1 MVNRSAIIRGARLTS
16 FSISAF
22 EDRDVSFQ
30 SRGPKMKSHARVVIV
45 GGGVMGVGLLY
56 HLALEGWTDIVL
68 VEKGELT
75 SGSTWHA
82 AGQCPHFNGS
92 LNMTKV
98 HVYGTE
104 LYPKLE
110 KLTGQAVS
118 WHGCG
123 GLRLAMTDEEVS
135 WLKYVHGISKL
146 AGYEGEIIGPSE
158 IKQYHPYLET
168 FGIKA
173 AFRTVTDGHVA
184 PADITNAMA
193 AGARQLG
200 AEIYRRTRVTDIKLL
215 PNGEWRVITEQG
227 NIDCEHVVNAAGSYC
242 DVVAGW
248 TGHSAPIA
256 NMLHQYVI
264 TEPLQELIDLK
275 MELPVVRDPYSHS
288 YLREETNGVLVGPY
302 ETATAHTCWDGGQP
316 RWDYESELEQNELDR
331 IMPWLEKATER
342 LPLFGKAG
350 VKSVISGAIT
360 HTPDG
365 VYLSG
370 PAHGPKNYWMHCGA
384 SIGIC
389 QGGGA
394 GKYLAQWMVHGQAEI
409 NMREFDPRRFG
420 TWATKDYT
428 AEVSVADYHHM
439 YYCYKPAEQHSV
451 GRGLRKSSLYETL
464 RAEGAQFAQIF
475 GWERPRWYDTSG
487 KGEVHSFK
495 RSNWWD
501 FVRAECLAVRE
512 GVGLMD
518 LSTFSKFD
526 VKGRDAHAFLDR
538 ICANKVPNKDG
549 GIILSH
555 LLNEN
560 GFIESEITVTRLSVD
575 HYYVLSAAVAQLH
588 DLDQLNWR
596 KRGEEATITDVT
608 DEYGVLV
615 LAGPKSRDVLSQVYA
630 GDAGKW
636 LTGRT
641 AEVAGVK
648 GVRLLR
654 VNYVG
659 ELGWE
664 LHVPMSDMPK
674 VYDGLMKA
682 GSSHRIRLFG
692 TYAMNSLR
700 MEKSYRGW
708 GSELTCEI
716 DMYEASMSRFIRE
729 DKGDFIGKA
738 ASLSRKQRGPRMTLV
753 CLEVD
758 NTDSDCVGNEPVYHN
773 GKVVGVTTSGAFGHA
788 VNKSL
793 AFAYVAPELT
803 AIGTEFD
810 ITVFAENRKA
820 RVIPE
825 SVWDSQNIRLRA

>member
-1 MVNRSAIIRGARLTS
+1 
-16 FSISAF
+16 
-22 EDRDVSFQ
+22 
-30 SRGPKMKSHARVVIV
+30 MKSHARVVVI

-56 HLALEGWTDIVL
+56 HLALEGWSDIAL
-68 VEKGELT
+68 IEKGELT

-98 HVYGTE
+98 HLYGTQ
-104 LYPKLE
+104 LYPQLE

-123 GLRLAMTDEEVS
+123 GLRLATTDEEVN
-135 WLKYVHGISKL
+135 WLKYVYGISKL

-200 AEIYRRTRVTDIKLL
+200 AEIYRRNRVMDVKLL
-215 PNGEWRVITEQG
+215 PNGEWRVFTEQG
-227 NIDCEHVVNAAGSYC
+227 HIDCEHVVNAAGSYC
-242 DVVAGW
+242 DVVGSW
-248 TGHSAPIA
+248 TGHNVPIA
-256 NMLHQYVI
+256 NMLHQYII

-275 MELPVVRDPYSHS
+275 QELPVVRDPYSHA

-302 ETATAHTCWDGGQP
+302 ETATAHTCWDGQPP
-316 RWDYESELEQNELDR
+316 RWDYESELEVNELDR

-342 LPLFGKAG
+342 FPLFGKAG
-350 VKSVISGAIT
+350 IKSVISGAIT

-420 TWATKDYT
+420 KWATKDYT

-439 YYCYKPAEQHSV
+439 YYCYKPAEQHQV
-451 GRGLRKSSLYETL
+451 GRGLRKSSLYDRL
-464 RAEGAQFAQIF
+464 AKHGAQFAQIF
-475 GWERPRWYDTSG
+475 GWERARYFGAP
-487 KGEVHSFK
+487 ENFSFRHNNVFEIVK
-495 RSNWWD
+495 TE
-501 FVRAECLAVRE
+501 ALAVRE
-512 GVGLMD
+512 RVGLMD
-518 LSTFSKFD
+518 LSTFTKFEL
-526 VKGRDAHAFLDR
+526 KGPDAFDFLNR
-538 ICANKVPNKDG
+538 ITANKLPAKNG
-549 GIILSH
+549 GITLTH
-555 LLNEN
+555 FLNDN
-560 GFIESEITVTRLSVD
+560 GFIESEMTITRLTDD
-575 HYYVLSAAVAQLH
+575 HFYILSAAAAQ
-588 DLDQLNWR
+588 DYDFDQLTWR
-596 KRGEEATITDVT
+596 LHTGEMVAITDVT
-608 DEYGVLV
+608 DDYAVLV
-615 LAGPKSRDVLSQVYA
+615 LAGPRARDVLAQCTKA
-630 GDAGKW
+630 DLHHPW
-636 LTGRT
+636 LTAQSAT
-641 AEVAGVK
+641 VADVSN
-648 GVRLLR
+648 VRLLR

-664 LHVPMSDMPK
+664 IHVPMAEAPEVFDA
-674 VYDGLMKA
+674 LMAA
-682 GSSHRIRLFG
+682 GQAHGIAIFG

-700 MEKSYRGW
+700 MEKAYRGW
-708 GSELTCEI
+708 GSELTAEI
-716 DMYEASMSRFIRE
+716 DMFEASMPRFIRL
-729 DKGDFIGKA
+729 DKEDFIGKQ
-738 ASLSRKQRGPRMTLV
+738 ASLAKKQRGPRMQLV
-753 CLEVD
+753 YMEVD
-758 NTDSDCVGNEPVYHN
+758 NTDSDCMGNEPVYHN
-773 GKVVGVTTSGAFGHA
+773 AKQIGLTTSGGFGFA

-793 AFAYVAPELT
+793 AFAYVDPTLT
-803 AIGTEFD
+803 GIGTELEVM
-810 ITVFAENRKA
+810 VFCEMRQARIIAEPAYDPQNLRLKA
-820 RVIPE
+820 
-825 SVWDSQNIRLRA
+825 

>member
-1 MVNRSAIIRGARLTS
+1 
-16 FSISAF
+16 
-22 EDRDVSFQ
+22 
-30 SRGPKMKSHARVVIV
+30 MKSHARVVVV

-56 HLALEGWTDIVL
+56 HLALEGWTDVVL
-68 VEKGELT
+68 IEKGELT

-123 GLRLAMTDEEVS
+123 GLRLATTDEEVN
-135 WLKYVHGISKL
+135 WLKYVYGISKL

-193 AGARQLG
+193 TGARQLG
-200 AEIYRRTRVTDIKLL
+200 AEIYRRNRVMDIKLL
-215 PNGEWRVITEQG
+215 PNGEWRVFTEQG
-227 NIDCEHVVNAAGSYC
+227 TIDCEHVVNSAGSYC
-242 DVVAGW
+242 DVVGSW
-248 TGHSAPIA
+248 TGHNVPIA
-256 NMLHQYVI
+256 NMLHQYII

-275 MELPVVRDPYSHS
+275 QELPVVRDPYSHA
-288 YLREETNGVLVGPY
+288 YLREETNGVLIGPY
-302 ETATAHTCWDGGQP
+302 ETATAHTCWDGKPP
-316 RWDYESELEQNELDR
+316 RWDYESELEPNELER

-350 VKSVISGAIT
+350 IKSIISGAIT

-420 TWATKDYT
+420 NWATKDYT

-439 YYCYKPAEQHSV
+439 YYCYKPAEQHPV
-451 GRGLRKSSLYETL
+451 GRELRVSPLYQRL
-464 RAEGAQFAQIF
+464 RNEGAQFQQIF
-475 GWERPRWYDTSG
+475 GWERARWFDKSG
-487 KGEVHSFK
+487 KGEAYSFK

-501 FVRAECLAVRE
+501 AVKAEALAVRE
-512 GVGLMD
+512 RVGLMD
-518 LSTFSKFD
+518 LSTFAKFE
-526 VKGRDAHAFLDR
+526 VKGPDAFTFLDR
-538 ICANKVPNKDG
+538 IFANKVPAKDG
-549 GIILSH
+549 GIVLAH

-560 GFIESEITVTRLSVD
+560 GFIESEITITRLAAD
-575 HYYVLSAAVAQLH
+575 HFYLLSAAAAQ
-588 DLDQLNWR
+588 DYDIDQLSWR
-596 KRGEEATITDVT
+596 RKADEKVTITDVT
-608 DEYGVLV
+608 DDWGVLV
-615 LAGPKSRDVLSQVYA
+615 LAGPRARDTLQPLTSSSLDNA
-630 GDAGKW
+630 NFRW
-636 LTGRT
+636 LTAQG

-648 GVRLLR
+648 NIRLLR

-664 LHVPMSDMPK
+664 AHVPMKHLPH
-674 VYDGLMKA
+674 VFEALMKSGA
-682 GSSHRIRLFG
+682 AHGIQLFG

-700 MEKSYRGW
+700 MEKAYRGW
-708 GSELTCEI
+708 GSELTAEI
-716 DMYEASMSRFIRE
+716 DMFEASMGRFINL
-729 DKGDFIGKA
+729 DKQDFTGKA
-738 ASLSRKQRGPRMTLV
+738 ASLRLKQRGPRMQLV
-753 CLEVD
+753 YMEVD
-758 NTDSDCVGNEPVYHN
+758 NTDSDCMGNEPVYHG
-773 GKVVGVTTSGAFGHA
+773 GKIVGLTTSGGFGHA
-788 VNKSL
+788 VGKSL
-793 AFAYVAPELT
+793 AFAYVEPSLT
-803 AIGTEFD
+803 ATGTEFD
-810 ITVFAENRKA
+810 IMVFTQLRKA
-820 RVIPE
+820 RIIPE
-825 SVWDSQNIRLRA
+825 SIWDPANARLKA